1 MFCDVCKSKEATV
14 FLTQIVEGKMQK
26 VNLCESC
33 SKEKG
38 VNDPTGFALADLLLG
53 LGAAQEIDKNPA
65 GNRCPVCGFS
75 QADFKK
81 TGRLGCSACY
91 DAFAEGLSGML
102 KNMHRGSVH
111 TGKVPAK
118 LRAGRM
124 RNKELAGLQASL
136 QQAVQEENFEEAAA
150 IRDKIRRLE
159 DESRAEMAS
168 LEATSSEVN
177 RVAAIA
183 QSSASSAGVEVS
195 QVPGV
200 PKPRKQT

>member
-26 VNLCESC
+26 VNLCEGC

-53 LGAAQEIDKNPA
+53 LGAAQEIEKNPA
-65 GNRCPVCGFS
+65 GVRCPVCGFS

-118 LRAGRM
+118 LAVSRR
-124 RNKELAGLQASL
+124 RNQQLAVLQASL
-136 QQAVQEENFEEAAA
+136 EKAVKEEHFEEAATLRDQ
-150 IRDKIRRLE
+150 IRILE
-159 DESRAEMAS
+159 LESEKESSKESDAS
-168 LEATSSEVN
+168 TTVN
-177 RVAAIA
+177 RLVSLGESLPA
-183 QSSASSAGVEVS
+183 SEESLSAS
-195 QVPGV
+195 
-200 PKPRKQT
+200 KPRNQS